1 LIPRNPASREVPA
14 GARADAAAAGA
25 IPSRLD
31 GRLGAGGLQ
40 GDDMRLQGKVAIVTG
55 AASGFGAEIARQY
68 AKEGAKVALADIN
81 EAGAKDVAGLFG
93 AAAIAVKCDVTQRAD
108 IDALVAATLKAFGGR
123 LDIVVNNA
131 GWSHKN
137 GPLLDVDEAQ
147 FDKVYAINVKSIFH
161 MTHAVVPILRKQ
173 RSGVIVNI
181 GSTAGIRPRPGLTW
195 YNSTKGAVNLMSKS
209 LAVELASDNIRVNVI
224 CPVMGATGLLE
235 QFMGMP
241 DTPENRKKFLATIP
255 LGRLSTPLD
264 IARAAVYL
272 ASDDAEFITG
282 VEFPVD
288 GGRTV

>member
-1 LIPRNPASREVPA
+1 
-14 GARADAAAAGA
+14 
-25 IPSRLD
+25 
-31 GRLGAGGLQ
+31 
-40 GDDMRLQGKVAIVTG
+40 MRLHNRVAIVTG

-68 AKEGAKVALADIN
+68 AKEGAKVAVADIN
-81 EAGAKDVAGLFG
+81 EAGAQDVAGGIG
-93 AAAIAVKCDVTQRAD
+93 AAAIAVKCDVTRRAD
-108 IDALVAATLKAFGGR
+108 IDALVAATLAFGGGR

-131 GWSHKN
+131 GWTHRN

-161 MTHAVVPILRKQ
+161 MTHATVPVMRRQK
-173 RSGVIVNI
+173 SGVIVNV
-181 GSTAGIRPRPGLTW
+181 GSTAGLRPRPGLTW

-209 LAVELASDNIRVNVI
+209 LAVELAPDNIRVNVI
-224 CPVMGATGLLE
+224 CPVMGVTGLLE

-264 IARAAVYL
+264 IARAAVFL